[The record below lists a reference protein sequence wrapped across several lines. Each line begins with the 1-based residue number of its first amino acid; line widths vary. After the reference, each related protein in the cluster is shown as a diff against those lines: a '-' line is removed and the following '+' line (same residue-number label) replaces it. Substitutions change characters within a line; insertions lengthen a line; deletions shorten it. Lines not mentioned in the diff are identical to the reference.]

1 MPVILDDVLVN
12 LDRQRCEAA
21 CRLLTAFSDEGHQVL
36 FFTCHDHI
44 ADAFRA
50 VDATVMALPTASV
63 RRGLSDSAAQTPV
76 PMISTGEDGDSHS
89 SLPLPVPAAFMSED
103 LVVVNSDDAEEFA
116 DESTNQALD
125 VTTETPIVD
134 SSPAVD
140 EEADEES
147 DDILWIAEDEAHE
160 QLEDDDEYE
169 TESEDD
175 EDAVCEDDL
184 EEDDDEYESECEAD
198 DEDHEDEY
206 ENDDVENGWEEDE
219 DEDYERDEAA

>member
-1 MPVILDDVLVN
+1 
-12 LDRQRCEAA
+12 
-21 CRLLTAFSDEGHQVL
+21 
-36 FFTCHDHI
+36 
-44 ADAFRA
+44 
-50 VDATVMALPTASV
+50 
-63 RRGLSDSAAQTPV
+63 
-76 PMISTGEDGDSHS
+76 
-89 SLPLPVPAAFMSED
+89 MSED

-169 TESEDD
+169 
-175 EDAVCEDDL
+175 
-184 EEDDDEYESECEAD
+184 SECEAD

-206 ENDDVENGWEEDE
+206 EDDDVENGWEEDE